1 MRCPAVYR
9 PLVTRLDHPVMMN
22 LRRTPRLAGLVA
34 LALAPHVSAQTP
46 APPQWRERAVAL
58 DVALDYRASSL
69 TGTVRLTVENWS
81 PSSATQI
88 PLLLNRLMEVRGAT
102 DAAGKPLRVQQD
114 VVRFSDLP
122 LQQVV
127 AAVVTVPVPVAPRRT
142 TTINVSFAGNLV
154 GYTETGSLYI
164 RDRVDSAF
172 TILRT
177 DAFAFPS
184 VGVPSWRANRGIPR
198 EDFAFELAV
207 RVPGPQSVATGG
219 AFVGRDST
227 DAGITWRYRSQ
238 GPVPFLNV
246 VVAPYVALRRD
257 GISVFTFPDDSA
269 GGERVLASTLRA
281 LALFSRWFGDIGD
294 RPDIS
299 ISEIP
304 DGWGSQASL
313 TGGIIQTAAAFRD
326 TARVVE
332 LYHEISH
339 LWNAP
344 DKERPSPRWNEGLAR
359 YLQFAAY
366 QELNGWRGLDRHLD
380 SLVRALV
387 QRGQRDTTLRTVPL
401 QAYGTAGVTGNSYT
415 VGEVFF
421 ALLHR
426 TVGDSAFRSIVG
438 GYWRQ
443 YRSTGGTT
451 RDFVEFAAR
460 QTPINLDRLVADWI
474 FTTAWYDAAVNAGTF
489 AELVRRYRP

>member
-1 MRCPAVYR
+1 MTT
-9 PLVTRLDHPVMMN
+9 L
-22 LRRTPRLAGLVA
+22 RTPWLVGL
-34 LALAPHVSAQTP
+34 LALLIAARAAAQTQ
-46 APPQWRERAVAL
+46 APPQWRERTIAL
-58 DVALDYRASSL
+58 DVALDYRTSSL
-69 TGTVRLTVENWS
+69 EGTIRLTVENWS
-81 PSSATQI
+81 SSHATEI
-88 PLLLNRLMEVRGAT
+88 PLLLNRLMDVRGAT
-102 DAAGKPLRVQQD
+102 DAGGRPLRMRQD
-114 VVRFSDLP
+114 VVRFVDSP

-127 AAVVTVPVPVAPRRT
+127 AAVVTLPAPVAPGQS
-142 TTINVSFAGNLV
+142 TTIAATFGGNLV

-184 VGVPSWRANRGIPR
+184 VGVASWRANRQIPR
-198 EDFAFELAV
+198 EEFAFELAV
-207 RVPGPQSVATGG
+207 RVPGSQSVATGG
-219 AFVGRDST
+219 EFVGRDSS
-227 DAGITWRYRSQ
+227 DAGVTWRYRSQ
-238 GPVPFLNV
+238 RPVPFLNV
-246 VVAPYVALRRD
+246 AIAPYVRLRRD
-257 GISVFTFPDDSA
+257 GIRVFSFREDSA
-269 GGERVLASTLRA
+269 GGERVAAAASRA
-281 LALFSRWFGDIGD
+281 LALFSSWFGDIGE
-294 RPDIS
+294 RPDIT

-344 DKERPSPRWNEGLAR
+344 DTERPSPRWNEGLAR

-366 QELNGWRGLDRHLD
+366 QELNGWRGLDGHLD

-387 QRGQRDTTLRTVPL
+387 LRGQRDTSLRSIPL
-401 QAYGTAGVTGNSYT
+401 QSYGTAGVTGHSYL

-426 TVGDSAFRSIVG
+426 MVGDSSFRAIVG

-443 YRSTGGTT
+443 RRLTGGTT
-451 RDFVEFAAR
+451 RQFAEFAAR
-460 QTPINLDRLVADWI
+460 QTSVNLDRLVADWI
-474 FTTAWYDAAVNAGTF
+474 FTTAWYDTAVVAGTF
-489 AELVRRYRP
+489 AELVRRYRR